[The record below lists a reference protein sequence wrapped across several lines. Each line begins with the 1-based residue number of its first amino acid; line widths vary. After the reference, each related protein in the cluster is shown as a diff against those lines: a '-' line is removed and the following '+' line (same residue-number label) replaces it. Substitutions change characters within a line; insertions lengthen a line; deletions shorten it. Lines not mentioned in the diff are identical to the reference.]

1 MPAQRMRSVIPP
13 YMLRRIIEHGNAPQ
27 RDCALLTLNHV
38 QSLLGNKPLRSPTE
52 KNARAGEALRD
63 IYDAQNGTQLPGKQ
77 VRKEGQPSNHD
88 VTVDEAYDYLGV
100 TYDFFWQAYRR
111 NSLDNQ
117 GCRWS
122 AAYITARS
130 TKTPSGTASRWCS
143 ATATARS
150 STVSPSPSTWS
161 ATSWRTA

>member
-77 VRKEGQPSNHD
+77 VRKEGPAQQP
-88 VTVDEAYDYLGV
+88 
-100 TYDFFWQAYRR
+100 RR
-111 NSLDNQ
+111 GGGRSL
-117 GCRWS
+117 RL
-122 AAYITARS
+122 
-130 TKTPSGTASRWCS
+130 SRRHLRFLL
-143 ATATARS
+143 AGLPPQFTG
-150 STVSPSPSTWS
+150 
-161 ATSWRTA
+161 